1 MVTAAEI
8 GLRHFFVVN
17 SGCVFSKISEGEL
30 FNRFGNRLVFSIFLQ
45 HSLVK
50 SVRCRRIRARLQ
62 SRKMP
67 TRRTIKN

>member
-1 MVTAAEI
+1 
-8 GLRHFFVVN
+8 
-17 SGCVFSKISEGEL
+17 
-30 FNRFGNRLVFSIFLQ
+30 
-45 HSLVK
+45 VK